1 MRQARLTGTLLV
13 TCTLAVAVIGL
24 LQAQQIHRNGFETR
38 QPAWIKGAG
47 DAAFRELVHEVTD
60 AMARTGQYSEHIQV
74 NADRGSYAYYAYPT
88 PRALLRDELAI
99 SLWLKANR
107 PGMQVMARLVLPKE
121 RNPSN
126 LDEPLTVLLRG
137 DIYEETGRWHRM
149 QVRRPANLAV
159 KQQQVMRAQL
169 KRDVDFTGAY
179 VDQIVLNLYGGP
191 GMAEVWLDD
200 VEIGPVEESNP
211 FQTTSRPLGNV
222 KLLAPGQTTPKP
234 LMQPAVV
241 ELDRGQL
248 LVNGK
253 LFFIRGIRRS
263 EAPLK
268 VLRDAGLNTVWFDQ
282 TTSPADI
289 EEAISR
295 GFWIVPSLPVTEND
309 PRLASPDGV
318 KQEVSRFLERDA
330 VLFWD
335 VGGGLTNEQA
345 PAIAQAAQLVH
356 SADPQHPIGGDAWDG
371 LGPYSLKLDLLG
383 VHRWPLMTGLE
394 IEQYRRWLNQRRL
407 LARQGT
413 FMWTWVQTHL
423 PDWYTALVYKKPAAA
438 GFDEPVGPQPEQIIL
453 LTYAAISAGCRGIG
467 FWSDQFLADSHQGR
481 DRLLTLALLNLQ
493 LRMLEPLLET
503 ADEPGMDEFSWI
515 TTGHGEVRAAV
526 LRTKY
531 GVLVLPIWVGKGAQ
545 FVPGQSANVSMSMVV
560 PQVPVGMQAWEVT
573 PAEVRCLQQERVI
586 GGTKITI
593 PEFSLTTAV
602 VFTADNTPNGIVV
615 RFQEQVRQTAKIA
628 AQWAHDLANEEISKV
643 ARVQEQL
650 TRLGHPLPDG
660 QKLLERAQKSA
671 RSCVE

>member
-1 MRQARLTGTLLV
+1 
-13 TCTLAVAVIGL
+13 
-24 LQAQQIHRNGFETR
+24 
-38 QPAWIKGAG
+38 
-47 DAAFRELVHEVTD
+47 
-60 AMARTGQYSEHIQV
+60 
-74 NADRGSYAYYAYPT
+74 
-88 PRALLRDELAI
+88 
-99 SLWLKANR
+99 
-107 PGMQVMARLVLPKE
+107 
-121 RNPSN
+121 
-126 LDEPLTVLLRG
+126 
-137 DIYEETGRWHRM
+137 
-149 QVRRPANLAV
+149 
-159 KQQQVMRAQL
+159 
-169 KRDVDFTGAY
+169 
-179 VDQIVLNLYGGP
+179 
-191 GMAEVWLDD
+191 
-200 VEIGPVEESNP
+200 
-211 FQTTSRPLGNV
+211 
-222 KLLAPGQTTPKP
+222 
-234 LMQPAVV
+234 
-241 ELDRGQL
+241 
-248 LVNGK
+248 
-253 LFFIRGIRRS
+253 
-263 EAPLK
+263 

-309 PRLASPDGV
+309 PRLASPDGI

-335 VGGGLTNEQA
+335 MGGGLTNEQA
-345 PAIAQAAQLVH
+345 PAIAEAAHVVH

-371 LGPYSLKLDLLG
+371 LAPYSLKLDLLG
-383 VHRWPLMTGLE
+383 VHRWPLMTGME
-394 IEQYRRWLNQRRL
+394 IDQYRRWLNQRRL

-423 PDWYTALVYKKPAAA
+423 PDWYTSLVYKKPAAG
-438 GFDEPVGPQPEQIIL
+438 GFDEPVGPQPEQITL

-586 GGTKITI
+586 GGTKIMI

-602 VFTADNTPNGIVV
+602 VFTSDNTPNGIVV

-643 ARVQEQL
+643 SRVQEQL
-650 TRLGHPLPDG
+650 ARLGHPLPDG
-660 QKLLERAQKSA
+660 QKLLERAQKSV
-671 RSCVE
+671 RTCVENYNAGNYKEAYAEAQRAVRPLRILMRAQWEEATKELQGLAVASPYAVSFYTLPRHWKFMEQMHQGRFGSNILPNGDFELDPKQTPDGWSLRETTLDDVDLIARRVTDAAKQGKQCLMLQVKLKNPKAPEPIALERTFVAINSPSVRVQPGAIVRISGWVRIPEPIKASADGALLYDSIGGEPLAVRLTNKTDWQQFVLYREAPPSGAVSVTLALTGLGIAYFDDVRIEPLLWNGVPAQTAKP